1 MRLLRIGSDAEIHI
15 KRVGAIAELEQN
27 VPERQTVFPPGHRHE
42 NPVLLPKHL
51 LRLDRPCNLIVD
63 EAVEAAFAEGRIVAG
78 EADHSFGFTF
88 GAIHIVMAGGVWREV
103 GMEN

>member
-1 MRLLRIGSDAEIHI
+1 
-15 KRVGAIAELEQN
+15 
-27 VPERQTVFPPGHRHE
+27 
-42 NPVLLPKHL
+42 
-51 LRLDRPCNLIVD
+51 VD